1 MKIILVSC
9 RAHASDYTHQISV
22 GSCRRSPISWVN
34 ADMPDIRY
42 HYRSDTNHHGRHGW

>member
-1 MKIILVSC
+1 
-9 RAHASDYTHQISV
+9 V

-42 HYRSDTNHHGRHGW
+42 HYRSDTNCNNQSL